1 MDHETGVVLIFVI
14 FFSLLIIGILLV
26 FIKSRGRDKDQA
38 VRRQKF
44 LNGVRGSDIVD
55 RWEDNPANP
64 ANPMSP
70 NFYGRQRH
78 HD

>member
-1 MDHETGVVLIFVI
+1 MDHETGVLLIFVI
-14 FFSLLIIGILLV
+14 FFALLVIGILLV
-26 FIKSRGRDKDQA
+26 FIKSRGRGKDQV
-38 VRRQKF
+38 VRHEKF
-44 LNGVRGSDIVD
+44 LNGTRRSDTGD